1 MAPGGRA
8 GQGRARGKLSCRGA
22 RVRSGNGGA
31 GEKGNRVAVG
41 SESEEDRR
49 EWQPAE
55 AKGRTRRTP
64 GPCWCVCV
72 RESGI
77 LLSRGPGR
85 MGDGFAGFDPTESD
99 LDCVGLGSRADHRQ
113 KPEGDVRCS
122 ARGGPVP
129 VPKLTTL
136 CLAWDTDASPRGL
149 SGGAVPRLALPQPTT
164 TRRIG

>member
-1 MAPGGRA
+1 
-8 GQGRARGKLSCRGA
+8 
-22 RVRSGNGGA
+22 
-31 GEKGNRVAVG
+31 VAVG
-41 SESEEDRR
+41 SESEQDRR

-113 KPEGDVRCS
+113 KPEGDVPC

-129 VPKLTTL
+129 KLTTRPRVG
-136 CLAWDTDASPRGL
+136 DTDDASPRGL
-149 SGGAVPRLALPQPTT
+149 SGGAVPRLALHIGTDHDHET
-164 TRRIG
+164 DRLISSRINLPCLPERSKRAM